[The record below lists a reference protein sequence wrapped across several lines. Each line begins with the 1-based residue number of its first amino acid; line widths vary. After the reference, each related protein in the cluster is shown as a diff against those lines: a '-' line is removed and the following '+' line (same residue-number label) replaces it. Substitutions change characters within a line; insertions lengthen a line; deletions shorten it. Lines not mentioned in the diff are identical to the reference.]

1 MRPARGVAAAALAV
15 LLSVAAAQGGAWTL
29 RRGHWQVFTATTQSS
44 AGTGFDAKGHA
55 SVPTRFNKLLVQNCL
70 EYGLT
75 DYLTLFATPDYV
87 LAHVRPTALAPERV
101 RNTSFE
107 GGARL
112 LLDGRHGKL
121 SLQGSYK
128 TAGAFDLSVSA
139 PDRAS
144 GRQIELRLLYGTSFR
159 LLGRDGFV
167 DLQAGQRWIAA
178 PRPNETPV
186 DLTVGLWITRNW
198 MVMAQSFNIVSAG
211 DAVPPYTYYRSHKI
225 ELSLVQKL
233 SRHWSLQVGAFYSPA
248 GQNALVERGVQVS
261 LWTQD

>member
-1 MRPARGVAAAALAV
+1 MRRAFATALAL
-15 LLSVAAAQGGAWTL
+15 LLSVTAAQGGAWTL

-44 AGTGFDAKGHA
+44 AGMSFDSHGRAVLPTG
-55 SVPTRFNKLLVQNCL
+55 FNKLLVQNCI

-87 LAHVRPTALAPERV
+87 MAHVQQAALAAERV
-101 RNTSFE
+101 HNSSFE

-112 LLDGRHGKL
+112 LLEGRHGKL

-139 PDRAS
+139 NHAS
-144 GRQIELRLLYGTSFR
+144 GRQIELRLLYGTSFK
-159 LLGRDGFV
+159 LLGRDGFI
-167 DLQAGQRWIAA
+167 DFQAGQRWIAA

-186 DLTVGLWITRNW
+186 DLTAGLWITRNW
-198 MVMAQSFNIVSAG
+198 MVMAQSFNIISAG
-211 DAVPPYTYYRSHKI
+211 DARPPYTYYRSHKI

-233 SRHWSLQVGAFYSPA
+233 SRHWSLQLGAFYSPA

>member
-1 MRPARGVAAAALAV
+1 MRPAFAASFAL
-15 LLSVAAAQGGAWTL
+15 LLSLAAAQGGAWTL
-29 RRGHWQVFTATTQSS
+29 KRGHWQVFTATTQSN
-44 AGTGFDAKGHA
+44 AGMGFDRRGHA
-55 SVPTRFNKLLVQNCL
+55 TVATSFNKLLVQNCI
-70 EYGLT
+70 EFGLT

-87 LAHVRPTALAPERV
+87 MAHVRPTALAAAQV
-101 RNTSFE
+101 RNSSFE

-139 PDRAS
+139 ADRAS
-144 GRQIELRLLYGTSFR
+144 GRQIELRLLYGTSFK
-159 LLGRDGFV
+159 LFGRDGFI
-167 DLQAGQRWIAA
+167 DLQAGQRWIAS

-186 DLTVGLWITRNW
+186 DLTAGLWITPHW
-198 MVMAQSFNIVSAG
+198 MAMVQSFNIVSAG
-211 DAVPPYTYYRSHKI
+211 DARPPYTYYRSHKL
-225 ELSLVQKL
+225 EVSLVQKL
-233 SRHWSLQVGAFYSPA
+233 SRHWSLQVGAFVSPA

>member
-1 MRPARGVAAAALAV
+1 MRLVVAAALALV
-15 LLSVAAAQGGAWTL
+15 LSVSVAQAGAWTL
-29 RRGHWQVFTATTQSS
+29 KRGHWQVFTATTES
-44 AGTGFDAKGHA
+44 AAGVSFDRHGHA
-55 SVPTRFNKLLVQNCL
+55 DLPTSFNKLLIQNCL

-87 LAHVRPTALAPERV
+87 IAHVRQAPALPVAHV
-101 RNTSFE
+101 SNSSFE
-107 GGARL
+107 AGARL
-112 LLDGRHGKL
+112 LLDGRDGKL
-121 SLQGSYK
+121 ALQGSYK

-139 PDRAS
+139 DRAS
-144 GRQIELRLLYGTSFR
+144 GRQVELRLLYGTSFR
-159 LLGRDGFV
+159 LFGRDGFV

-186 DLTVGLWITRNW
+186 DLTAGLWIAPDW

-211 DAVPPYTYYRSHKI
+211 DARPPYTYYRSHKI

>member
-1 MRPARGVAAAALAV
+1 MRRAFAAALAL
-15 LLSVAAAQGGAWTL
+15 LLSAAAAQGGAWTL
-29 RRGHWQVFTATTQSS
+29 RRGHWQVFTATTGSS
-44 AGTGFDAKGHA
+44 AGLSFDSHGRA
-55 SVPTRFNKLLVQNCL
+55 VLPTVFNKLLVQNCI

-87 LAHVRPTALAPERV
+87 MARVRPAASQNV
-101 RNTSFE
+101 HNSSFE

-112 LLDGRHGKL
+112 LLFGGHGKL

-128 TAGAFDLSVSA
+128 TAGAFDLSA
-139 PDRAS
+139 HAEGGGTGLFAS
-144 GRQIELRLLYGTSFR
+144 GRQIELRLLYGTSFK
-159 LLGRDGFV
+159 LLGHDGFI
-167 DLQAGQRWIAA
+167 DFQAGQRWIAA

-186 DLTVGLWITRNW
+186 DLTAGLWITRNW

-211 DAVPPYTYYRSHKI
+211 DARPPYTYYRSHKI

>member
-1 MRPARGVAAAALAV
+1 MTRAFAAPLAL

-44 AGTGFDAKGHA
+44 AGLSFDRHGHA
-55 SVPTRFNKLLVQNCL
+55 VLPTGFNKLLVQNCI

-87 LAHVRPTALAPERV
+87 MAHVGPAAPTAQNV
-101 RNTSFE
+101 HNSSFE

-112 LLDGRHGKL
+112 LLDGRYGKL

-139 PDRAS
+139 NRAS
-144 GRQIELRLLYGTSFR
+144 GRQIEMRLLYGTGFK
-159 LLGRDGFV
+159 LFGRDGFI

-186 DLTVGLWITRNW
+186 DLTAGLWITPNW

-211 DAVPPYTYYRSHKI
+211 DARPPYSYYRSHKL
-225 ELSLVQKL
+225 EVSLVQKL
-233 SRHWSLQVGAFYSPA
+233 SRHWSLQVGAFTSPA